1 MDVIW
6 LVGVAFFGFMT
17 IYNIII
23 SGKIKK
29 YSPAIV
35 CLLMTLALS
44 LFFFKQFFFGVAFF
58 VAAVLLS
65 IAKYSESID
74 TQRNKVLLEFEIIDY
89 KEPLKLKDFLSLKC
103 WGKIARKY
111 GAKKA
116 AFINSLL
123 VAVFSILIL
132 LLLSTIFEDA
142 PDKSYILT
150 FVITFSIFFYYHNSR
165 IFKQALND
173 MNKND

>member
-6 LVGVAFFGFMT
+6 LFGIAFFGFMT
-17 IYNIII
+17 VYNIII

-44 LFFFKQFFFGVAFF
+44 LFFFKQFSFGAAFI

-65 IAKYSESID
+65 IAKFSENLD
-74 TQRNKVLLEFEIIDY
+74 TQRKKVLLEFEMIDY
-89 KEPLKLKDFLSLKC
+89 KEPLKIKDFLSLKS

-116 AFINSLL
+116 AFLNSLL
-123 VAVFSILIL
+123 IAVFSTLIL

-150 FVITFSIFFYYHNSR
+150 FVITFSILFYYHNSR
-165 IFKQALND
+165 IFKQCLKD